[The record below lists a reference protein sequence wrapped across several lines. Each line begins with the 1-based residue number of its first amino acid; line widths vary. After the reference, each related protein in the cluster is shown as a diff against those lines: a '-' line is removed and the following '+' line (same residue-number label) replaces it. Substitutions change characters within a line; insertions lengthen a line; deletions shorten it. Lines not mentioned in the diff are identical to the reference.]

1 MISLHRW
8 LLATVLVALI
18 ATPAAADPAKI
29 RMDWAQTPGSFA
41 PLIPTTPQY
50 GPDVYRHY
58 GKSYVIEPLKMA
70 GGGPTLT
77 ALAVGDTDVSTL
89 SPQTLVL
96 GVTNAHLDL
105 RVIGQQLTTELPGYL
120 QTYFWVHANEIKTI
134 DDLKG
139 KVIGIAAIGSNVD
152 SAARMVMAK
161 HGMTPPRDF
170 TVLEI
175 SFPTELAALMDHRL
189 DAAVLVP
196 PFYLKA
202 KADPSLKPI
211 FSVGDAFG
219 PVETL
224 IWIAR
229 ADFVAKNRAA
239 LVDMLEDNIRMRR
252 WIFDPKTRPDAVRQA
267 ADYTKIPAEA
277 LDPWIYTHG
286 DYYFEPNALVDV
298 DRLQKNVA
306 LMKDAGI
313 VPQAIDVRPY
323 VDMSLAQEAA
333 ARVKAAP

>member
-1 MISLHRW
+1 
-8 LLATVLVALI
+8 
-18 ATPAAADPAKI
+18 
-29 RMDWAQTPGSFA
+29 
-41 PLIPTTPQY
+41 
-50 GPDVYRHY
+50 
-58 GKSYVIEPLKMA
+58 
-70 GGGPTLT
+70 
-77 ALAVGDTDVSTL
+77 L

-96 GVTNAHLDL
+96 GVTNAHIEM
-105 RVIGQQLTTELPGYL
+105 RVIAQQLSTEVPDYL
-120 QTYFWVHANEIKTI
+120 HTYFWVHANEIKTI

-139 KVIGIAAIGSNVD
+139 KVIGVSAIGSNVD

-175 SFPTELAALMDHRL
+175 SFPTELAALLDHRL

-196 PFYLKA
+196 PFHLKA

-224 IWIAR
+224 IWITR
-229 ADFVAKNRAA
+229 ADFLAKNRAA

-252 WIFDPKTRPDAVRQA
+252 WIFDPKTRPDAVRQV
-267 ADYTKIPAEA
+267 ADYTKIPVAA
-277 LDPWIYTHG
+277 LDPWVYTHG
-286 DYYFEPNALVDV
+286 DYYFEPNAMVDV

-306 LMKDAGI
+306 LMKEAGI

-333 ARVKAAP
+333 ARVKASP